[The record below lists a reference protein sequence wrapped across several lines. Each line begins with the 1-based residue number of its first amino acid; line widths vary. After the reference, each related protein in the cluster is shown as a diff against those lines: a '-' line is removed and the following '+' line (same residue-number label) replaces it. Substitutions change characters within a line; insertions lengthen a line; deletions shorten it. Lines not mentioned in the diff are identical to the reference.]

1 MHVIRRIRQPV
12 REQNS
17 ALEGLVAPVWEVA
30 YGTQLKWGITCG
42 DLFSIVQSRMYLLQ
56 HRSRL
61 RHILRE

>member
-1 MHVIRRIRQPV
+1 V

-42 DLFSIVQSRMYLLQ
+42 DLFSIVQTRMYLLQ
-56 HRSRL
+56 HCARL
-61 RHILRE
+61 RRILCE